1 MAIITLTTDLGD
13 KDIYQ
18 AALKGSILKL
28 LPAVNIVDI
37 TNSVAAYNIQQ
48 AAFILKNS
56 FYYFPDGTVHLIGID
71 TVFNE
76 NTKYLAVRYKNHY
89 FVGADNGIFSLMF
102 TGEPDEMV
110 EINIMQDLK
119 FLHFPLADIFVKAA
133 CHLANGGKLTE
144 IGLPIIKVE
153 NKMSL
158 QPVIEK
164 SLIKGAVI
172 YVDSFQNVITNITK
186 EFFNKVQQGRQFTL
200 YFKRNETINH
210 LSWHYNEV
218 PEGEKL
224 CLFGISD
231 HLEIA
236 INKGNASGLLGL
248 NLGDS
253 VIIDFEYV
261 R

>member
-28 LPAVNIVDI
+28 LPGVNIVDI
-37 TNSVAAYNIQQ
+37 THSVAAFNVQQ
-48 AAFILKNS
+48 AAFILKNC
-56 FYYFPDGTVHLIGID
+56 FYYFPETSVHLIGID
-71 TVFNE
+71 TVY
-76 NTKYLAVRYKNHY
+76 NTETRYLAVRYKGHY

-102 TGEPDEMV
+102 DNDPDEMV

-133 CHLANGGKLTE
+133 CHLASGGMLKD
-144 IGLPIIKVE
+144 IGLPVSTIEK
-153 NKMSL
+153 KMNL

-164 SLIKGAVI
+164 NVIKGVVI
-172 YVDSFQNVITNITK
+172 YIDSFQNVITNVTK
-186 EFFNKVQQGRQFTL
+186 EFFNKVQQGRRFTL

-248 NLGDS
+248 TLGDS
-253 VIIDFEYV
+253 VIIDFD
-261 R
+261 

>member
-37 TNSVAAYNIQQ
+37 THNVAAFNVQQ

-56 FYYFPDGTVHLIGID
+56 FYYFPDATVHLIGID
-71 TVFNE
+71 TVFNSD
-76 NTKYLAVRYKNHY
+76 TKYLALRYKNHY
-89 FVGADNGIFSLMF
+89 FVGSDNGIFSLMF
-102 TGEPDEMV
+102 DTEPDEMV
-110 EINIMQDLK
+110 EIHIMQDLK

-133 CHLANGGKLTE
+133 CHLASGGKLVE
-144 IGLPIIKVE
+144 IGLPVTT
-153 NKMSL
+153 
-158 QPVIEK
+158 IEK
-164 SLIKGAVI
+164 KMNLHPIVEKNVIKGSVI
-172 YVDSFQNVITNITK
+172 YIDSFQNVITNITK
-186 EFFNKVQQGRQFTL
+186 EFFNKVQEGRRFVL

-253 VIIDFEYV
+253 VIIDFE
-261 R
+261 

>member
-28 LPAVNIVDI
+28 LPSVNIVDI

-56 FYYFPDGTVHLIGID
+56 FYYFPDATVHLIGID
-71 TVFNE
+71 TVFNSE
-76 NTKYLAVRYKNHY
+76 TRYLAIKYKNHF

-102 TGEPDEMV
+102 DKVPDEIV

-133 CHLANGGKLTE
+133 CHLAQGGKLTE
-144 IGLPIIKVE
+144 IGLPVSGIEK
-153 NKMSL
+153 KMNL

-164 SLIKGAVI
+164 NLIKGSVI
-172 YVDSFQNVITNITK
+172 YIDSFQNVITNITK
-186 EFFNKVQQGRQFTL
+186 EFFNREQNGRLFKL
-200 YFKRNETINH
+200 SFKRNESIDH

-248 NLGDS
+248 GIW
-253 VIIDFEYV
+253 VIV
-261 R
+261 W

>member
-28 LPAVNIVDI
+28 MPTVNIIDI
-37 TNSVAAYNIQQ
+37 THSVAVFNVQQ

-56 FYYFPDGTVHLIGID
+56 FHYFPDDTVHLIGID
-71 TVFNE
+71 TVFSE
-76 NTKYLAVRYKNHY
+76 HTRYLAVRYKNQY

-102 TGEPDEMV
+102 NSPAQEMV

-133 CHLANGGKLTE
+133 CHLAGGGALTE
-144 IGLPIIKVE
+144 IGIPVTEFEK
-153 NKMSL
+153 KMNL
-158 QPVIEK
+158 QPVVEK
-164 SLIKGAVI
+164 NLIKGSVI
-172 YVDSFQNVITNITK
+172 YIDSFQNVITNVTK
-186 EFFNKVQQGRQFTL
+186 EFFSKVQNGRRFVL
-200 YFKRNETINH
+200 YFKRNETITH

-224 CLFGISD
+224 CMFGISD

-253 VIIDFEYV
+253 VIIDFQ
-261 R
+261 

>member
-37 TNSVAAYNIQQ
+37 TNNVSAFNIQQ

-56 FYYFPDGTVHLIGID
+56 FHYFPDNTVHLIGID
-71 TVFNE
+71 TVFN
-76 NTKYLAVRYKNHY
+76 NSTKYLAIKYKNHY

-102 TGEPDEMV
+102 NAEPDEMV

-133 CHLANGGKLTE
+133 CHLASGGKLLD
-144 IGLPIIKVE
+144 IGEPIETVE
-153 NKMSL
+153 KKMNL
-158 QPVIEK
+158 QPVVERNV
-164 SLIKGAVI
+164 IKGSVI
-172 YVDSFQNVITNITK
+172 YIDSFQNVITNITK
-186 EFFNKVQQGRQFTL
+186 EFFNSIQQGRRFIL
-200 YFKRNETINH
+200 YFKRNETISD
-210 LSWHYNEV
+210 LSWHYSEV

-248 NLGDS
+248 HLGDS
-253 VIIDFEYV
+253 VILDFQ
-261 R
+261 